1 MRIPCTN
8 FSPAQYHLFSQGYP
22 IFLPPSLGVEGGE
35 RRGGRE
41 EESDSGIGSVTEEE
55 GVEEGPQV
63 RRRRLNRH

>member
-1 MRIPCTN
+1 M
-8 FSPAQYHLFSQGYP
+8 
-22 IFLPPSLGVEGGE
+22 EGGE

-41 EESDSGIGSVTEEE
+41 EEADSGIGSVTEEE